1 MPVGSRRDVVDQSFV
16 PTLQKSWLPSSL
28 ITSRR
33 ADDFACNPA
42 NLANN
47 WHSVQDTYQHTSSLR
62 TLVVYR
68 SFFSIRSVR
77 GNGSAV

>member
-33 ADDFACNPA
+33 VDDFACT
-42 NLANN
+42 L
-47 WHSVQDTYQHTSSLR
+47 Q
-62 TLVVYR
+62 TLVTIGIQ
-68 SFFSIRSVR
+68 SEIRI
-77 GNGSAV
+77 NTLALCEHW